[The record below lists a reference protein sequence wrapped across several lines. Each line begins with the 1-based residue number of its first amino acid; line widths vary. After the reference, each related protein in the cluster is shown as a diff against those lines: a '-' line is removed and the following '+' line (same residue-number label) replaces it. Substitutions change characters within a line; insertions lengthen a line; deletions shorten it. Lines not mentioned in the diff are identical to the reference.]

1 MSYKGRVKIN
11 EAKRDPTHFEKR
23 EKWIRLYLKFSQKYK
38 SENVLSVDETAW
50 YYNMGASKEYSI
62 IGQDNTESSTTKGR
76 RLTLIAAISIHGVE
90 SLTIVEGGCKAP

>member
-1 MSYKGRVKIN
+1 
-11 EAKRDPTHFEKR
+11 
-23 EKWIRLYLKFSQKYK
+23 
-38 SENVLSVDETAW
+38 
-50 YYNMGASKEYSI
+50 MGASKEYSI